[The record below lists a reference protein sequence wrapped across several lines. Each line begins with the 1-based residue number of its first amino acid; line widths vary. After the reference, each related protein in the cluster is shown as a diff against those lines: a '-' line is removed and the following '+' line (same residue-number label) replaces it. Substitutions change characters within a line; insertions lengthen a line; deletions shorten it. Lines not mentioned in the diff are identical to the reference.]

1 MIKQVEFYK
10 LNNDGSQTTIAT
22 CHLNNEGVVECEG
35 NENLFE
41 NLKSEGIKDYIDESG
56 ESRLF
61 FKDGLKFLEQ
71 LKYNFK
77 SGYLNASDILEK

>member
-1 MIKQVEFYK
+1 MKYVEFYK
-10 LNNDGSQTTIAT
+10 LNNDGSQTAIAI
-22 CHLNNEGVVECEG
+22 CYLKDGGVVECEG
-35 NENLFE
+35 NENLIE
-41 NLKSEGIKDYIDESG
+41 NLKNEGIKDYTEESG
-56 ESRLF
+56 QTKLY